1 MELRGGVLGERER
14 RGMDDFRRR
23 WCCWFCCCNK
33 AILSVVVLWL
43 SLLGDEV
50 VEGEA
55 VLTTGGP
62 LVHSSIRSDRQM
74 SIAAAMATTD
84 IARNVNINVWKA
96 S

>member
-1 MELRGGVLGERER
+1 
-14 RGMDDFRRR
+14 
-23 WCCWFCCCNK
+23 
-33 AILSVVVLWL
+33 L